1 MAKTLLIVLMLAG
14 GSAFAQDDYSVL
26 IDRAFE
32 AIDQDLQTN
41 WAYTESRL
49 EEGTLWVGR
58 YDPRLAEGSRWQLLS
73 VDGREPT
80 ADEIEKYLDDQDGP
94 DDSDGNERTTEVNR
108 DSLTLREEGDDYLL
122 FDFEPADDDDEFM
135 EHVDATLRIVTASEP
150 YVASMDLSS
159 RKAFKPATGVK
170 IHEFATNVTFAPV
183 DEDGPVLPR
192 SVNVKVRGRAYLVI
206 SFDETTSIEYSDYEY
221 VGE

>member
-1 MAKTLLIVLMLAG
+1 MLPG
-14 GSAFAQDDYSVL
+14 GSAFAQGDYSDL

-32 AIDQDLQTN
+32 AIDQDLQTD

-80 ADEIEKYLDDQDGP
+80 ADEIEEYLGDQDEPAESGE
-94 DDSDGNERTTEVNR
+94 NNTRTEVDR
-108 DSLTLREEGDDYLL
+108 DSLTLREKGDDYLL
-122 FDFEPADDDDEFM
+122 FDFDPAEDDDEFM
-135 EHVDATLRIVTASEP
+135 EHVDATLKIVTASEP
-150 YVASMDLSS
+150 YVASMDLRS
-159 RKAFKPATGVK
+159 RRAFKPAAGVK
-170 IHEFATNVTFAPV
+170 IHEFATHVTFAPV
-183 DEDGPVLPR
+183 NEDGPVLPR

-206 SFDETTSIEYSDYEY
+206 SFDETTSIDYSDYEY
-221 VGE
+221 VGD